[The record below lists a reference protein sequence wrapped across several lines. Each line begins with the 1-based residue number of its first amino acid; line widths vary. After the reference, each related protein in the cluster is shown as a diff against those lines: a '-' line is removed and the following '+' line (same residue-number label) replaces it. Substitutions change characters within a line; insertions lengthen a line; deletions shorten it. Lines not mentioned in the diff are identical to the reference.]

1 MSGLPPA
8 SERAIGVVDL
18 AESDDAVAAAV
29 RKAGFFYVV
38 NHGVDAALAAAAL
51 AGARAFFA
59 LPLGAKM
66 AVAQDANN
74 RGYTAFREEVLD
86 PARQTIGDTKE
97 GFYIGKEV
105 PAGDARS
112 AKPLNGP
119 NQWPAAQLLPGWR
132 ETMEAYFEQANWTI
146 RIFTACLQAPGS
158 APVEALARAL
168 DLDMGHFLQPGMFDD
183 PMLFLRLLH
192 YSEEQSRPE
201 EGVFG
206 AGAHT
211 DYGMLTLLLTDDV
224 SGLQICKEKAEVP
237 QLWEDVKPLPGALI
251 VNLGDMLE
259 RWTNNRFR
267 STLHRVVNPGKER
280 YSIPFFFE
288 PNFDCLV
295 ECLPS
300 CCNPS
305 NPPRYPPIRSG
316 QYLLDRYK
324 ATHTGYDAPV

>member
-1 MSGLPPA
+1 MSGLPSA

-18 AESDDAVAAAV
+18 AGSDAAVAAAV
-29 RKAGFFYVV
+29 RKACVEAGFFYVV

-112 AKPLNGP
+112 AKPLHGP

-132 ETMEAYFEQANWTI
+132 ETMEAYFEQAK
-146 RIFTACLQAPGS
+146 RLGLRLLKHVAC
-158 APVEALARAL
+158 AL
-168 DLDMGHFLQPGMFDD
+168 DLDVGHFLQPGMFDD

-224 SGLQICKEKAEVP
+224 CGLQICKEKDQVP
-237 QLWEDVKPLPGALI
+237 QRWEDVKPLPGALI

-280 YSIPFFFE
+280 FSIPFFFE

-300 CCNPS
+300 CCNTS